1 MINKLKK
8 SVEEIKMTD
17 ETKQRII
24 NDIRLKTT
32 DKEEN
37 NMKNSNIRFKRTAVI
52 AAVIAICAF
61 SVGAGVIHH
70 LRGFADV
77 TKNGA
82 VVDTVFYEDTEMIE
96 LEAEVCDDLVVTANM
111 LDYQNAP
118 YLYLEQIESMY
129 YYICNIENPDAILE
143 KGRVSSTSD
152 FENGKVSFAVPLEN
166 IPEGE
171 YILVAEEFVG
181 TKKADR
187 PLPIR
192 GKWTCSFIKE

>member
-1 MINKLKK
+1 MIDELKK

-24 NDIRLKTT
+24 NNIRLKTG

-37 NMKNSNIRFKRTAVI
+37 NMKNTNINFKRILPI
-52 AAVIAICAF
+52 AAIIVICAF

-82 VVDTVFYEDTEMIE
+82 VVDTVFYEDPEMIE

-143 KGRVSSTSD
+143 KGRVASTSD

-166 IPEGE
+166 ILEGE
-171 YILVAEEFVG
+171 YVLVAEEFVG
-181 TKKADR
+181 TKKADQ

-192 GKWTCSFIKE
+192 GTWTCPFVKQ